1 MNRSL
6 QRGAIITAAAGT
18 FVVFGATI
26 SRAQVVTACGEV
38 VANGASLA
46 GDLDC
51 TGFAGPAVTVA
62 SGNLNLAGFVLT
74 GGDDDA
80 VLCET
85 TCTVYSNPPGG
96 TILGAG
102 ARGIGDGA
110 GGVNGITQI
119 ILRDATVAS
128 SGGIGVQAKRVRI
141 IDATVD
147 GSGLAGV
154 RADFIK
160 LLRATISNN
169 DVDGAWAGDTISVKD
184 STVVGNTGY
193 GLYAGDRLN
202 AKLTVASNNTDTG
215 LFGWRLKAV
224 DCTAND
230 NGFAGIR
237 GSWQGGRVARI
248 IVNGN
253 GSYGLTGH
261 LKAKDVTANGNGD
274 TGVVAGSYPLMKN
287 ITATDNGVYGIQYAG
302 KLKDSLVTG
311 NGTSPDCGVVVTCAD
326 LASFELPTLLGT
338 TTCDTSYQLDS
349 GFPGSSY
356 GVCSLD

>member
-6 QRGAIITAAAGT
+6 LRGAIITAAAGT

-102 ARGIGDGA
+102 ARGIGHGA

-119 ILRDATVAS
+119 ILRDATVAA
-128 SGGIGVQAKRVRI
+128 SGGIGVQATRVKI
-141 IDATVD
+141 LNATVD
-147 GSGLAGV
+147 GSGLDGV

-160 LLRATISNN
+160 LVGATLSNN
-169 DVDGAWAGDTISVKD
+169 AFTGAWAGDTISAKD
-184 STVVGNTGY
+184 SVVVDNASD
-193 GLYAGDRLN
+193 GLYVIGRLN
-202 AKLTVASNNTDTG
+202 AKRTVASSNAGTG
-215 LFGWRLKAV
+215 LIGQRMKAV
-224 DCTAND
+224 DCTADD
-230 NGFAGIR
+230 NGYAGMEVNYP
-237 GSWQGGRVARI
+237 GGTIARVTA
-248 IVNGN
+248 NGN
-253 GSYGLTGH
+253 GSYGIFGAF
-261 LKAKDVTANGNGD
+261 KAKDVTANGNGFA
-274 TGVVAGSYPLMKN
+274 GVRSGLPLKR
-287 ITATDNGVYGIQYAG
+287 ITATDNGVYGIAFNGG
-302 KLKDSLVTG
+302 KLRDSLATG
-311 NGTSPDCGVVVTCAD
+311 NGTSPDCGVAVTCAD
-326 LASFELPTLLGT
+326 IASYDVPILVGT
-338 TTCDTSYQLDS
+338 TTCGTSYQQSS

-356 GVCSLD
+356 GVCTLD